1 MLLSYFLYSLLF
13 YRMYGETLFCEFYAQ
28 EEYHLSVS
36 YHPTEEVSL
45 LGFNVPEFE
54 LTCFISLGILL
65 I

>member
-1 MLLSYFLYSLLF
+1 
-13 YRMYGETLFCEFYAQ
+13 MYGETLFCEFYAQ